1 MELLKLKAPFFFEM
15 KIILKILLFVST
27 FPLFLGNL
35 FSEDLRNISVGSE
48 IYNIDDRG
56 YVNFKCLD
64 NTIIN
69 SWKKFTKCNISQD
82 NLYIVNFEYDE
93 RFALNENFEGTQVA
107 GHPAL
112 INLAIDKKGVLQEIN
127 INTDPKAP
135 FYFRK
140 QSHLLWLRVYNKY
153 GSDGWICDEKEQLQN
168 HIKIG
173 KKYINRSCSKEI
185 GNKLITIDSHFYFI
199 DEKSSRENLVSK
211 SYLQIKLKQ

>member
-1 MELLKLKAPFFFEM
+1 M
-15 KIILKILLFVST
+15 KIILKILLFV
-27 FPLFLGNL
+27 FVFIFFLGNL

-173 KKYINRSCSKEI
+173 KKYINRSCLKEV

>member
-27 FPLFLGNL
+27 FTLSLGNL

-56 YVNFKCLD
+56 YVNFKCVD

-69 SWKKFTKCNISQD
+69 SWKKFTKCKIGQD

-153 GSDGWICDEKEQLQN
+153 GSDGWSCNHKEQLQN

-173 KKYINRSCSKEI
+173 KAWNSLTK
-185 GNKLITIDSHFYFI
+185 T
-199 DEKSSRENLVSK
+199 
-211 SYLQIKLKQ
+211 

>member
-15 KIILKILLFVST
+15 KIILKTLLFVST
-27 FPLFLGNL
+27 FTFSLGNL

-56 YVNFKCLD
+56 YVNFKCVD

-69 SWKKFTKCNISQD
+69 SWKKFTKCKKSQD

-153 GSDGWICDEKEQLQN
+153 GSDGWTCNEKEQLQN

-173 KKYINRSCSKEI
+173 KKYINRSCFKEV

-211 SYLQIKLKQ
+211 SYLQIKLKK